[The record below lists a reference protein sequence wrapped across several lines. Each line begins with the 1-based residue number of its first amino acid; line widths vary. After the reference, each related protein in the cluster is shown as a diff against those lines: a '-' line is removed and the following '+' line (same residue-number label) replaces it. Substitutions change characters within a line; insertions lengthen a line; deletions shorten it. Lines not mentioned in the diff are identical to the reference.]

1 MKFEFFMSRI
11 RYSWIFQETMYFTS
25 QFLFFFAK
33 NWFTKFQKIKINKLY
48 IYIMSKM
55 TKLYIVKCKHKNN
68 IHVQ

>member
-48 IYIMSKM
+48 IYIYIYNVKDDKNIYSKM
-55 TKLYIVKCKHKNN
+55 
-68 IHVQ
+68 